1 MYMNIFEDKGMGV
14 KYKIVC
20 FVSANYRGGFFIRHN
35 LSIYAEEVKNSFGN
49 AWERCKKKKMKGGK
63 LPAVILLTGLFRSLS
78 ILLKEWLLV

>member
-49 AWERCKKKKMKGGK
+49 AWERCKKKK
-63 LPAVILLTGLFRSLS
+63 
-78 ILLKEWLLV
+78 